1 MIPTASVSRNVV
13 ANYLGQGWRA
23 LMMLAFV
30 PLYIRYLGIEAYGL
44 VGVFTLLQAW
54 MTLLDLGMRPALTRE
69 MARYSAGGVEL
80 QEIRDLLRTVEVLA
94 LALAAGAAAVVWG
107 LSGLL
112 ATRWLNVQHLDVGV
126 VARAVAIMG
135 AVAALRFL
143 ESIYVGSVIGLQ
155 RQVLENTVSSVMTTV
170 RAVGAL
176 AVLAWVS
183 PSINAF
189 FVWQGLVSLATVLI
203 YALIVSGLLPRP
215 PRAARFSRA
224 ALQGIWRFAA
234 GMVLITLSSIL
245 LGQMDKILLSR
256 LLPLTEFGYY
266 TLAAT
271 AAGALYLLV
280 TPISTAVYPRFVELA
295 TQKDEAGLRA
305 IYHQAAQLAT
315 VTVGSAASLLI
326 LFAERI
332 LLVWTGDPALTAR
345 AAPILTVL
353 AGGALL
359 NCITWIPY
367 YLQLAHGWTRLM
379 VKINTTAVAL
389 LVPAILIAVPR
400 YGAVG
405 AAAMWVVLNAGYVT
419 FQIGLMHRRLL
430 AGEQARWYV
439 RDVAIPLLAGFGV
452 TALSRAV
459 LPFHPSR
466 VVGLLFLG
474 GTGAAALA
482 AAVSAAPMVR
492 GLLVRRLR

>member
-1 MIPTASVSRNVV
+1 
-13 ANYLGQGWRA
+13 
-23 LMMLAFV
+23 MMLAFV

-69 MARYSAGGVEL
+69 MARYSGGGVAV

-94 LALAAGAAAVVWG
+94 LALAVGAATVVWG
-107 LSGLL
+107 LSGFL
-112 ATRWLNVQHLDVGV
+112 ATHWLNVQRLDEGV
-126 VARAVAIMG
+126 VARAVGIMG

-143 ESIYVGSVIGLQ
+143 ESIYIGSVLGLQ

-183 PSINAF
+183 PSISAF
-189 FVWQGLVSLATVLI
+189 FAWQGLVSLVTVLI
-203 YALIVSGLLPRP
+203 FGLIANGLLPRP

-224 ALQGIWRFAA
+224 ALRGIWRFAA
-234 GMVLITLSSIL
+234 GMVLITLSSLL

-256 LLPLTEFGYY
+256 MLPLMEFGYY

-295 TQKDEAGLRA
+295 TQQDEASLRGV
-305 IYHQAAQLAT
+305 YHQAAQLAT
-315 VTVGSAASLLI
+315 VVVGTAASLLI
-326 LFAERI
+326 LFADRI
-332 LLVWTGDPALTAR
+332 LLVWTGDAALTAR
-345 AAPILTVL
+345 AAPILTML
-353 AGGALL
+353 AGGTLL
-359 NCITWIPY
+359 NCLIWIPY
-367 YLQLAHGWTRLM
+367 YLQVAHAWTKLM
-379 VKINTTAVAL
+379 VKANATAVAV

-400 YGAVG
+400 YGAAG
-405 AAAMWVVLNAGYVT
+405 AAAMWVALNVGYVI
-419 FQIGLMHRRLL
+419 FLIGLMHRRLL
-430 AGEQARWYV
+430 TGEQTRWYV
-439 RDVAIPLLAGFGV
+439 RDVAVPLLAVFAV

-459 LPFHPSR
+459 LPAHTSR
-466 VVGLLFLG
+466 IAGLLFLA
-474 GTGAAALA
+474 GTGAVALA
-482 AAVSAAPMVR
+482 AAVSAAPLVRQLVLR
-492 GLLVRRLR
+492 GLLLRRLRG